1 MRKRWRFQWNLVTNE
16 KHLVHT
22 VNWKKIVT
30 YAIKTK
36 QGIPDWEMG
45 GVLCHVSKKADLEE
59 CGISKNLGWQ
69 RDISL
74 LWFYI
79 L

>member
-1 MRKRWRFQWNLVTNE
+1 MKISMKFSNQWKTFGSHCQLKKNSNL
-16 KHLVHT
+16 
-22 VNWKKIVT
+22 
-30 YAIKTK
+30 YAIKSK